1 LTSLHLDGGKARIMT
16 EEKSQA
22 GTAAGEFPP
31 EQWKKI
37 DEIINKYKS
46 KEGTLIP
53 VLKEIQ
59 EMTGYLP
66 LTIQHYVA
74 EGLKLHPSQI
84 YGVVTFYSLF
94 TMTPRGRHTVRV
106 CLGTACYVR
115 GGQAILDLL
124 KKEFAIDVNQTTPDL
139 RYTLEVVNCPGT
151 CGLAPVLCVDEDV
164 YGIPE
169 PPKAVEI
176 LKEYT

>member
-1 LTSLHLDGGKARIMT
+1 LIEERHGIMT
-16 EEKSQA
+16 EEKGQLNPSPS
-22 GTAAGEFPP
+22 GIPP
-31 EQWKKI
+31 EQWKQI
-37 DEIINKYKS
+37 DEIIEKYRY

-53 VLKEIQ
+53 VLKETQ
-59 EMTGYLP
+59 EVTGYLP
-66 LTIQHYVA
+66 LEVQQHIA
-74 EGLKLHPSQI
+74 KGLKLHPSQV

-124 KKEFAIDVNQTTPDL
+124 RREFKVDVNETTPDL
-139 RYTLEVVNCPGT
+139 LYTLEVINCPGT
-151 CGLAPVLCVDEDV
+151 CGLAPVMCVNEDV
-164 YGIPE
+164 YGVPE
-169 PPKAVEI
+169 PTKALEI

>member
-1 LTSLHLDGGKARIMT
+1 MT
-16 EEKSQA
+16 EQKGQPT
-22 GTAAGEFPP
+22 TAQSEIPP

-37 DEIINKYKS
+37 DEIIERYKH

-53 VLKEIQ
+53 VLKEAQ
-59 EMTGYLP
+59 EVTGYLP
-66 LTIQHYVA
+66 LEVQQHIA
-74 EGLKLHPSQI
+74 AGLKLPPSQV

-94 TMTPRGRHTVRV
+94 TMIPRGRHTVRV
-106 CLGTACYVR
+106 CMGTACYVR

-124 KKEFAIDVNQTTPDL
+124 RKEFNIDVNATTADL

-164 YGIPE
+164 HGIAE
-169 PPKAVEI
+169 PAKALEI
-176 LKEYT
+176 LKEYA

>member
-1 LTSLHLDGGKARIMT
+1 MT
-16 EEKSQA
+16 AEKNREESSAVKIS
-22 GTAAGEFPP
+22 P

-37 DEIINKYKS
+37 DEIIEKYKF

-53 VLKEIQ
+53 VLKETQ
-59 EMTGYLP
+59 EVIGYLP
-66 LTIQHYVA
+66 LEVQHYIA
-74 EGLKLHPSQI
+74 EGLRLHPSQV

-124 KKEFAIDVNQTTPDL
+124 RKEFQIDVNQTTPDL
-139 RYTLEVVNCPGT
+139 RYTLEVINCPGT
-151 CGLAPVLCVDEDV
+151 CGLAPVMCVDDDV
-164 YGIPE
+164 HGVPE
-169 PPKAVEI
+169 PAKALEI

>member
-1 LTSLHLDGGKARIMT
+1 MT
-16 EEKSQA
+16 EEKKQA
-22 GTAAGEFPP
+22 GSTLPEIPP
-31 EQWKKI
+31 DQWVRI
-37 DEIINKYKS
+37 DEIIEKYRH

-53 VLKEIQ
+53 VLKETQ
-59 EMTGYLP
+59 EVTGFLP
-66 LTIQHYVA
+66 LAVQHHVA
-74 EGLKLHPSQI
+74 RGLNLHPSQV

-94 TMTPRGRHTVRV
+94 TMTPRGRHIVRV

-124 KKEFAIDVNQTTPDL
+124 RKEFSVDVNETTPDL
-139 RYTLEVVNCPGT
+139 RYTLEVINCPGT
-151 CGLAPVLCVDEDV
+151 CGLAPVLCVDDDV

-169 PPKAVEI
+169 PAKAVEI

>member
-1 LTSLHLDGGKARIMT
+1 MMS
-16 EEKSQA
+16 EEKNLAETPTSQI
-22 GTAAGEFPP
+22 PP

-37 DEIINKYKS
+37 DEIIEKYRHKQ
-46 KEGTLIP
+46 GTLIP
-53 VLKEIQ
+53 VLKETQ
-59 EMTGYLP
+59 EVTGYLP
-66 LTIQHYVA
+66 LEVQRRIA
-74 EGLKLHPSQI
+74 EGLKLHPSQV

-124 KKEFAIDVNQTTPDL
+124 RKELHIDVNQTTPDL
-139 RYTLEVVNCPGT
+139 RYTLEVINCPGT
-151 CGLAPVLCVDEDV
+151 CGLAPVISVDEEI

-169 PPKAVEI
+169 PARALEI
-176 LKEYT
+176 LKEYE

>member
-1 LTSLHLDGGKARIMT
+1 MS
-16 EEKSQA
+16 EEKGLA
-22 GTAAGEFPP
+22 GTESGKIPP

-37 DEIINKYKS
+37 DQIIEKYKH

-53 VLKEIQ
+53 VLKETQ
-59 EMTGYLP
+59 EVTGYLP
-66 LTIQHYVA
+66 LEVQKYVA
-74 EGLKLHPSQI
+74 EGMKLHPSQVF
-84 YGVVTFYSLF
+84 GVVTFYSLF
-94 TMTPRGRHTVRV
+94 TMIPRGRHIVRV

-124 KKEFAIDVNQTTPDL
+124 KKEFNIEVNQTTPDL
-139 RYTLEVVNCPGT
+139 RYTLEVINCPGT

-169 PPKAVEI
+169 PVKAVEI
-176 LKEYT
+176 LKEYA

>member
-1 LTSLHLDGGKARIMT
+1 MGA
-16 EEKSQA
+16 EKDRRDNSVSQI
-22 GTAAGEFPP
+22 TP

-37 DEIINKYKS
+37 DEIIEKYKF

-53 VLKEIQ
+53 VLKETQ
-59 EMTGYLP
+59 EVIGYLP
-66 LTIQHYVA
+66 LEVQHYIA
-74 EGLKLHPSQI
+74 EGLRLHPSQV

-94 TMTPRGRHTVRV
+94 TMTPRGKHTVRV

-124 KKEFAIDVNQTTPDL
+124 RREFQIDVNQTTPDL
-139 RYTLEVVNCPGT
+139 RFTLEVINCPGT
-151 CGLAPVLCVDEDV
+151 CGLAPVMCVDEDV
-164 YGIPE
+164 HGIPE
-169 PPKAVEI
+169 PAKALEI